1 MIAGEGDQ
9 TVRDARMEALP
20 RDIAVSPGDVLAG
33 KYRVEH
39 VLGVGGVGVVVAA
52 VHLEL
57 DERVAIKFL
66 LPAALKQ
73 PELVSRFAREARAA
87 VRIKSEHVARVTDVG
102 TLHTGAPFMVMEYL
116 DGQDLGAIAR
126 QHAPMP
132 IEQSVE
138 YLLQACE
145 AVAEAHTLGIVHRD
159 LKPSNLF
166 VTRRADGS
174 PVVKVL
180 DFGISKVKPRAGSR
194 PEEAV
199 VTQTSSV
206 IGSPLYMSPE
216 QMESTRDV
224 DARTDLWSLGTILYE
239 LISGACPFDAPTM
252 PQLVAKI
259 LRSPPAPLR
268 GYRPD
273 APPEL
278 EAVLIKC
285 LEKDPERRY
294 RNVAELALALAPFAP
309 KRALLSVQRVVRVI
323 QVAGLG
329 FGEEAPPSSAGYE
342 GPAQAE
348 RTQALAA
355 TSLGDTGRSLHKSPR
370 GVLFGALLGGA
381 ALAAAVAWMVGVPGR
396 QPALVANSGVSP
408 ASAVAIEAARAV
420 LRPSPGAEPVA
431 TPKVVIDASDLPS
444 APTATAAPQ
453 SRPRPGRPKPPG
465 AEPDVLDER

>member
-1 MIAGEGDQ
+1 
-9 TVRDARMEALP
+9 
-20 RDIAVSPGDVLAG
+20 
-33 KYRVEH
+33 
-39 VLGVGGVGVVVAA
+39 
-52 VHLEL
+52 
-57 DERVAIKFL
+57 
-66 LPAALKQ
+66 
-73 PELVSRFAREARAA
+73 
-87 VRIKSEHVARVTDVG
+87 
-102 TLHTGAPFMVMEYL
+102 MVMEYL

-126 QHAPMP
+126 QHAPLP

-138 YLLQACE
+138 YVLQACE

-166 VTRRADGS
+166 VTRRADGT

-259 LRSPPAPLR
+259 LRSPPASLR
-268 GYRPD
+268 AHRPD

-278 EAVLIKC
+278 EAAIFRC

-294 RNVAELALALAPFAP
+294 RNVAELVLALAPFAP

-329 FGEEAPPSSAGYE
+329 FGEQAPPSSAGFDGLRRLSE
-342 GPAQAE
+342 PRRSSAPPS
-348 RTQALAA
+348 A
-355 TSLGDTGRSLHKSPR
+355 TPGAPCTRSR
-370 GVLFGALLGGA
+370 GVLFARRRCGR
-381 ALAAAVAWMVGVPGR
+381 LAVR
-396 QPALVANSGVSP
+396 
-408 ASAVAIEAARAV
+408 
-420 LRPSPGAEPVA
+420 
-431 TPKVVIDASDLPS
+431 
-444 APTATAAPQ
+444 
-453 SRPRPGRPKPPG
+453 SRVCGRPGREQALLAPRASPPSSATAMRCPRRRHRG
-465 AEPDVLDER
+465 ASPSR